1 MVMRGVI
8 NTSRVYSSHIFFNHQ
23 ITARYTT
30 KKDNLYTQVTDTLLM
45 IQPVNFHCNDMT
57 KTDNTFQVSKNSPIN
72 PQAQALREFNTLV
85 SLLRSHRIN
94 VYVRKDT
101 PEPVKPDAVFP
112 NNWVSFHPEGVVLYP
127 MRAEN
132 RRYERR
138 IDVLKELI
146 GKGKKYTDFSKLE
159 EEEMYLEGTGSL
171 VLDRVNRK
179 AYANISPRT
188 HITLVKKF
196 CTELKFEPIVFSAKY
211 NDIPIYHTNVLM
223 SVGAEFAI
231 ICLESISSKSERTFV
246 LRSLEQDRKEV
257 IEISI
262 DQCSRMLG
270 NCLQVRNSSNQL
282 FIVMSEQAR
291 NALTSDMCQRL
302 SKHGTIL
309 SSDLTTIETLG
320 GGSARCMIAEIY

>member
-1 MVMRGVI
+1 MGGPAL
-8 NTSRVYSSHIFFNHQ
+8 H
-23 ITARYTT
+23 
-30 KKDNLYTQVTDTLLM
+30 TQVTDSILM
-45 IQPVNFHCNDMT
+45 IRPANFSCNQQTMI
-57 KTDNTFQVSKNSPIN
+57 DNTFQEPKKQST
-72 PQAQALREFNTLV
+72 QAHAQALREFDTFV

-94 VYVRKDT
+94 VHVRTDT
-101 PEPVKPDAVFP
+101 PDPVKPDAVFP
-112 NNWVSFHPEGVVLYP
+112 SNWVSFHPEGVVLYP
-127 MRAEN
+127 QRHEN
-132 RRYERR
+132 RRKERR
-138 IDVLKELI
+138 IDIVQDFKMP
-146 GKGKKYTDFSKLE
+146 GKKLIDFSIYE
-159 EEEMYLEGTGSL
+159 EEEMYLEGTGSV
-171 VLDRVNRK
+171 VLDKVNRK

-196 CTELKFEPIVFSAKY
+196 CTEMGFQPITFSAKY
-211 NDIPIYHTNVLM
+211 NDIPIYHTDVLM
-223 SVGAEFAI
+223 AVGAEFAI

-320 GGSARCMIAEIY
+320 GGSARCMIAEIF